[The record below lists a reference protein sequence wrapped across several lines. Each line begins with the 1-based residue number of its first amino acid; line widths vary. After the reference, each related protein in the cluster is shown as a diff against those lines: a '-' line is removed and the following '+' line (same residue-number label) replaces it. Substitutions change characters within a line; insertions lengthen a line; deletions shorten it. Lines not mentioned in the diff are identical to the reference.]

1 MRKHLENPKMAK
13 YQKKAKKENSNI
25 ITNPEELKKFK
36 QFLSTITH
44 YMQIADDQKESI
56 KETVEEASGTFGID
70 KKFVRKL
77 AITLYKHNYADLQE
91 ENQHFEFLY
100 EALIGGRLSAPGPVT
115 EEDDEDE

>member
-1 MRKHLENPKMAK
+1 MAK
-13 YQKKAKKENSNI
+13 YQKKAKEENSNI

-70 KKFVRKL
+70 KRIVRKL
-77 AITLYKHNYADLQE
+77 ATTLYKHNYADLQE

-100 EALIGGRLSAPGPVT
+100 EALIGGRLNITDPVT
-115 EEDDEDE
+115 EEDDDEDDTV